1 MKPHKI
7 GISSCFMYPD
17 ISRTVFGHKTLLYL
31 ESDMAKYISRK
42 GILPVLIPDV
52 TDDVLYEILA
62 QLDGFVFQ
70 GGADLAPQTYSEE
83 PILDGRWK
91 GDAHRDQYELKI
103 MDYAVKHNKPI
114 FAICRGCQ
122 LMNVYFGGTLYQD
135 TITQKPNSLVHR
147 DAQVYDKVNHR
158 IAFTKGKL
166 LDRLYKDVNNPIINS
181 VHHQSIKDVG
191 KNLDVLA
198 VCPDDGCIEAIA
210 YTGTTEGK
218 FIGVQW
224 HPEFSHTLKDKVI
237 DAEKLWENFVGFL

>member
-1 MKPHKI
+1 MTKKI

-17 ISRTVFGHKTLLYL
+17 INRTVFGHKTLLYL

-52 TDDVLYEILA
+52 ADDVLYEILG

-70 GGADLAPQTYSEE
+70 GGADLAPQTYGEE
-83 PILDGRWK
+83 PIIDGRWK

-103 MDYAVKHNKPI
+103 MDYAVKHDKPI
-114 FAICRGCQ
+114 LAICRGCQ

-135 TITQKPNSLVHR
+135 TLTQKPNSLIHR
-147 DAQVYDKVNHR
+147 DAQLYDKVNHK
-158 IAFTKGKL
+158 IDFTKGRL
-166 LDRLYKDVNNPIINS
+166 LDRLYKDANNPIINS

-191 KNLDVLA
+191 KNLEVLA
-198 VCPDDGCIEAIA
+198 VCPDDGCIEAIS
-210 YTGTTEGK
+210 YTGTKEGK

-237 DAEKLWENFVGFL
+237 DAEKLWENFVRFL